1 MLKEIS
7 VGQAFELNLPIGD
20 VRSPSEYSQGHING
34 AINIPL
40 FTDAERID
48 LGIIYKQISVEKAI
62 KKGFIYAKPKLQFL
76 YRQAETISS
85 NKKIILHCLRGGM
98 RSREYAKHLLE
109 NGFKEV
115 YIIKGGYKQYRKE
128 VLDSFEKSYNII
140 ILGGYTGSGKTFI
153 LKELENHGEQIIDLE
168 SLAKHKGSTFGGL
181 GQKPQNTT
189 EQFENDIF
197 DKLKNINTN
206 KPLWLEDESHNIGKN
221 EIPHCLYKQM
231 KNSKLIFIDIP
242 RDERAKQLVKEYSIF
257 DKEDLKNSILHIQKK
272 LGGLNLKN
280 AFKYLDEDNFLE
292 VAKITLNYY
301 DKSYFLLLQKRD
313 TAKLKTII
321 LKNTDHAIN
330 SQIILNSLK

>member
-115 YIIKGGYKQYRKE
+115 YIIKDGYKQYRKE

-280 AFKYLDEDNFLE
+280 AIKYLDEDNYLE